1 MNGKN
6 KFNGNIRLFL
16 LRFSVLY
23 GGILC
28 FLLTVL
34 YFFLAAFLSGTVK
47 YLLIQIIIL
56 PLGILSITV
65 FAYLSLDYYN
75 KSSEDVACSLI
86 TGAIISIL
94 CLAPG
99 LYMTYAGISALNFE
113 LSAFILFF
121 TFLGLLGIV
130 FGILSLYIALTG
142 KKTNPQGL
150 EQWKINGLR
159 ISIVIFMTG
168 LLIAW
173 FSMSSGVFAYS
184 KISYEITINTSQ
196 DTTFFL
202 PLPVNESRGDI
213 SEVMYELKIIDGTAD
228 WRFAETIHGKALE
241 IHTNKNCTLAAKK
254 TYTDKNWDEADEWLA
269 NHKLSM
275 FIGINKEDRRNYYEF
290 WVFSSNENSTA
301 NIRFNMDD
309 GWDNELSYNSIG
321 YTPNGIFTYSVPL
334 DQGWEILKFSHGIAS
349 YD

>member
-1 MNGKN
+1 MND
-6 KFNGNIRLFL
+6 KFNKDTRLFL
-16 LRFSVLY
+16 LRISVLY

-28 FLLTVL
+28 FLFTIL
-34 YFFLAAFLSGTVK
+34 YFFLAVFLPGTVK

-65 FAYLSLDYYN
+65 FAYLNLDYYN
-75 KSSEDVACSLI
+75 KPSEDVACPFI
-86 TGAIISIL
+86 TGAMISIL
-94 CLAPG
+94 CLVPG
-99 LYMTYAGISALNFE
+99 LYMTYAGISALYFE
-113 LSAFILFF
+113 FSTFILFF
-121 TFLGLLGIV
+121 IIIGLLGIL
-130 FGILSLYIALTG
+130 FGIISLYIALTG

-159 ISIVIFMTG
+159 ISTVIFMTG

-173 FSMSSGVFAYS
+173 FSISSGVFAYS

-213 SEVMYELKIIDGTAD
+213 SEVMYELKVIDGTAD

-241 IHTNKNCTLAAKK
+241 INTNKNCTLAAKK

-275 FIGINKEDRRNYYEF
+275 FIGINKEDIRNYYEF

-309 GWDNELSYNSIG
+309 GWNSELSYNSIG

-334 DQGWEILKFSHGIAS
+334 DQGWQILKFSHGTAF

>member
-1 MNGKN
+1 MSD
-6 KFNGNIRLFL
+6 KFNKDTRLFL
-16 LRFSVLY
+16 LRISVLY

-28 FLLTVL
+28 FLFTVL
-34 YFFLAAFLSGTVK
+34 YFFLAVFLPGTVK

-65 FAYLSLDYYN
+65 FAYLNLDSCN
-75 KSSEDVACSLI
+75 KSSEDVACPFI
-86 TGAIISIL
+86 TGAMISIL
-94 CLAPG
+94 CLVPG
-99 LYMTYAGISALNFE
+99 LYMTYAGISALYFE
-113 LSAFILFF
+113 LSTFILFF
-121 TFLGLLGIV
+121 IMIGLLGIL
-130 FGILSLYIALTG
+130 FGILSLYVALTC

-159 ISIVIFMTG
+159 ISAVIFMTG

-213 SEVMYELKIIDGTAD
+213 SEVMYELKVIDGTAD

-241 IHTNKNCTLAAKK
+241 INANKNFTLAAKK
-254 TYTDKNWDEADEWLA
+254 HILIKTGMKPMNGLH
-269 NHKLSM
+269 HKLSM
-275 FIGINKEDRRNYYEF
+275 FIGINKEDMRNYYEF

-309 GWDNELSYNSIG
+309 GWNSELSYNSIG

-334 DQGWEILKFSHGIAS
+334 DQDWQILKFSHGTAF